1 MRLEKGFH
9 EQFGVVDQFID
20 QALVSPVATSP
31 YYLVKTDTP
40 IFADYCIYRDEQ
52 YLRSSLDSICM
63 YVNAIVLY
71 DGDIVTCPNGI
82 GMKIPDWQP
91 FSHVLDEIFTMKWY
105 GSTNL
110 KGLTVTTSDRLLQT
124 LSLYFESLGAEV
136 YAYEPDE
143 QRSALAEE
151 NISLNGKEKAIHL
164 FKQLANALMASR
176 LIEDK
181 YLTNVFLKID
191 CEGCEFEI
199 IGNLPEATLKRV
211 NQVVLEYHANPK
223 TFQRLEKADFRVSI
237 DVGILWAH
245 KTT

>member
-1 MRLEKGFH
+1 MIRKFVRNWISAILLYGGFITH
-9 EQFGVVDQFID
+9 APLIFRDGQE
-20 QALVSPVATSP
+20 
-31 YYLVKTDTP
+31 YLVTRDSY
-40 IFADYCIYRDEQ
+40 ADFYEQLYRRINQ
-52 YLRSSLDSICM
+52 SNGFS
-63 YVNAIVLY
+63 Y